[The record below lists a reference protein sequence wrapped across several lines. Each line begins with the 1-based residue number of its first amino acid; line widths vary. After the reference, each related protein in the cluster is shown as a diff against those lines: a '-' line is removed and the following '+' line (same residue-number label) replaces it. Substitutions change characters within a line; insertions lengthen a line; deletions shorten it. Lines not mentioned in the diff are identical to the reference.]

1 MKMHLSEHKVLPNA
15 AARTKFS
22 AFWQSIANLTDKA
35 GYTWRATLLTD
46 RSPCGDLFSLRYLLL
61 ITDLGAL

>member
-35 GYTWRATLLTD
+35 GYTWRATLLAG
-46 RSPCGDLFSLRYLLL
+46 RLLCHYFIEAFAYLFYSY
-61 ITDLGAL
+61 